1 MIDINLIR
9 TNPELVKENIRKK
22 FQDHKLALV
31 DQVLEYDAKRRALIA
46 EGDALRQA
54 RNVLSKQVGM
64 LMKEGKREEAEG
76 VKAQVKADA
85 ERLVAIEKEAE
96 EVEGALKKAMMSI
109 PNIIADDVPLG
120 KDDSQNV
127 ELQRFGEPV
136 VPEYEV
142 PYHLDILENLDGV
155 DVDSARRTSGQGF
168 YYLTGDIARLHSAVL
183 TYARDFMIDKGF
195 TYVIPPYMI
204 HGDVVSGVMSFDEM
218 ENMMYKIEGEDL
230 YLIGTSEHSMI
241 GRYMGQIID
250 GKKLPLTLTSYSPCF
265 RKEKGAHGIEER
277 GIYRIHQFEKQEM
290 IVVCRPEESDAWY
303 EKLWSYTVELFRSLD
318 IPVRQLGCCS
328 GDLADLKYKS
338 CDVEAWSPRQKKYFE
353 VGSCSNL
360 TDAQAR
366 RLSIRYKDDDGKTKL
381 AHTLN
386 NTVVAPPR
394 MLIAFIE
401 NHLQAD
407 GSVTIPEALQPYMGG
422 KKVISPKN

>member
-1 MIDINLIR
+1 MIDISLIR
-9 TNPELVKENIRKK
+9 NNAELVKENIRKK
-22 FQDHKLALV
+22 FQDHKLPLV
-31 DQVLEYDAKRRALIA
+31 DKALELDAKRRALIA
-46 EGDALRQA
+46 EGDALRAA
-54 RNVLSKQVGM
+54 RNTLSKQVGM
-64 LMKEGKREEAEG
+64 LMKEGKREEAEQ

-85 ERLVAIEKEAE
+85 ERLVAIEQENVD
-96 EVEGALKKAMMSI
+96 VENALKKTMMAI
-109 PNIIADDVPLG
+109 PNIIADDVPIG
-120 KDDSQNV
+120 KDDSENV
-127 ELQRFGEPV
+127 ELQRFGEAT
-136 VPEYEV
+136 VPEFDV
-142 PYHLDILENLDGV
+142 PYHLDILENLDGI

-241 GRYMGQIID
+241 GRFMGQIID
-250 GKKLPLTLTSYSPCF
+250 GKKLPMALTSYSPCF

-290 IVVCRPEESDAWY
+290 IVVCRPEESEEWY
-303 EKLWSYTVELFRSLD
+303 EKLWSYTVELFRSME

-366 RLSIRYKDDDGKTKL
+366 RLSIRYKDEDGKTKL

-407 GSVTIPEALQPYMGG
+407 GSVKIPSVLQPYMGG
-422 KKVISPKN
+422 KTVILPKN

>member
-22 FQDHKLALV
+22 FQDHKLVLV

-54 RNVLSKQVGM
+54 RNTLSKQVGM
-64 LMKEGKREEAEG
+64 LMKEGKREEAEA

-96 EVEGALKKAMMSI
+96 EVEAALKKAMMSI

-127 ELQRFGEPV
+127 ELKRFGEPV

-290 IVVCRPEESDAWY
+290 IVLCRPEESDAWY